1 MVKKIQKLESLVQQ
15 MRFKFI
21 SHFCIYCNCANLTSF
36 TVLIYFSS
44 FKKLQKSSFLFI
56 PDLEF
61 EQKKFLLHQNFF
73 NSCFCISCDSLTSF
87 FSFLLFSFS
96 DYRVDLF
103 AGTKSI
109 YLSQTSILGGKNP
122 FLGVTYIVVGCIC
135 LLIGIAFL
143 IIHLKY
149 GQL

>member
-1 MVKKIQKLESLVQQ
+1 
-15 MRFKFI
+15 
-21 SHFCIYCNCANLTSF
+21 
-36 TVLIYFSS
+36 
-44 FKKLQKSSFLFI
+44 
-56 PDLEF
+56 
-61 EQKKFLLHQNFF
+61 
-73 NSCFCISCDSLTSF
+73 
-87 FSFLLFSFS
+87 
-96 DYRVDLF
+96 VDQF